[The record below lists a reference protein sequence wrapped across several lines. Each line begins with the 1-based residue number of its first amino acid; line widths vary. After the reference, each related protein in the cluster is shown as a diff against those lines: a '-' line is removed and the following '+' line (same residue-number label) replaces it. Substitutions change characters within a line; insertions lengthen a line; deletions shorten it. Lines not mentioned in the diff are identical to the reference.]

1 MKKQGYKEMLR
12 DRCPEVVNFALK
24 WCKAKERWIN
34 HVYDCFVRIVGDEVS
49 ENGTVKSTKK
59 DNKKQVTRV
68 LLGLKKGKP
77 RFFDFHKTIDWE
89 NLTDEEQFYWDWV
102 DNWVE
107 WFSVNYAYIENM
119 YSISR
124 KTGKYEE
131 DSFIK
136 EMSTKYFPDYDDD
149 EGKRLAKFLISCI
162 EGNTK

>member
-1 MKKQGYKEMLR
+1 M
-12 DRCPEVVNFALK
+12 
-24 WCKAKERWIN
+24 
-34 HVYDCFVRIVGDEVS
+34 
-49 ENGTVKSTKK
+49 
-59 DNKKQVTRV
+59 TRV

-89 NLTDEEQFYWDWV
+89 NLTDEEQFYWNWV
-102 DNWVE
+102 DNWVK

-131 DSFIK
+131 DSFIE